1 MKVSAPRLVRLAVL
15 ASILHTLGLAVSVEA
30 KPSRSAKPNEVS
42 GTIAAFDCGDN
53 CYLTIK
59 KATGEEVYALCHAPQ
74 CAPWVEE
81 QAIPR
86 QMLGRAVT
94 ATLGKGKQ
102 VDGAGAA
109 RGEMQAFVKLKIG
122 K

>member
-1 MKVSAPRLVRLAVL
+1 MIACAPRAAGFALFAALAL
-15 ASILHTLGLAVSVEA
+15 AAPAHA
-30 KPSRSAKPNEVS
+30 KPAKAPKPQEVA

-59 KATGEEVYALCHAPQ
+59 KADGEEVYALCHAPQ

-86 QMLGRAVT
+86 QMIGRKVT

-102 VDGAGAA
+102 TDGAGTVM
-109 RGEMQAFVKLKIG
+109 GETEAFTALKFVK
-122 K
+122 

>member
-1 MKVSAPRLVRLAVL
+1 MKAVL
-15 ASILHTLGLAVSVEA
+15 LLAIAPALLLAPPAVAKTANVPAKAARPAPTTLVQ
-30 KPSRSAKPNEVS
+30 

-59 KATGEEVYALCHAPQ
+59 KADGEEVYALCHAPQ

-81 QAIPR
+81 QAMPK
-86 QMLGRAVT
+86 QMIGRKIT

-102 VDGAGAA
+102 TDGAGTVM
-109 RGEMQAFVKLKIG
+109 GEMEAFTKLRIG
-122 K
+122 R